1 MNAWSSLRLGCEVA
15 KHARRAYST
24 MTSRRMVTIVNG
36 ASLSNDSVRN
46 LSTQEHII
54 KSPYSDISVPDITLV
69 DLVWD
74 AVDRFPDST
83 ALVSTNEMDRQPSL
97 LS

>member
-1 MNAWSSLRLGCEVA
+1 
-15 KHARRAYST
+15 
-24 MTSRRMVTIVNG
+24 MTSRRMATIVNG

-69 DLVWD
+69 DFVWN
-74 AVDRFPDST
+74 AVDKVPDST

-97 LS
+97 LT